1 MTTQKGQ
8 SRKTLS
14 QESQIFT
21 HFEEISAGGGGWVQE
36 KVLLELRISF

>member
-21 HFEEISAGGGGWVQE
+21 HFEEISAGGGSGPRESAAGVTY
-36 KVLLELRISF
+36 